1 MNMAIERFDDLDV
14 EYATTVS
21 SRAIQSMS
29 QLSVPATPSNYIV
42 WFHYMIGTS
51 PGLRKTIDI
60 LLSNKRK
67 FDAALNHELYAAFVN
82 AQSGALPAGDAP
94 QQLSGII
101 DSAKNFLTN
110 AIADNKTQIA
120 ALDEV
125 SACVGTNSDPRPIIQ
140 TLMSELAKAN
150 SRASALELNL
160 VETSNQLETVRLSL
174 AEAEQRSNTDALTGL
189 ANRRSLDDFFGTSL
203 IRAMETG
210 EPLCAFM
217 IDVDHFKKFN
227 DTHGHLIGDQVLRLV
242 AKVLQDNIREDD
254 LAARYGG
261 EELLAV
267 LPGTDLATCK
277 EVAERVR
284 RRISHAKLTRRTTG
298 QEIGSV
304 TVSIGIAQFRL
315 AESAEALI
323 ERCDRGLYQ
332 AKSAG
337 RNRVVTEIEIEDK
350 AAA

>member
-1 MNMAIERFDDLDV
+1 MTTERFDDMDV

-21 SRAIQSMS
+21 GRAIQSMS
-29 QLSVPATPSNYIV
+29 QLSVPATPSNYSV
-42 WFHYMIGTS
+42 WFHYMLGTS

-60 LLSNKRK
+60 LLGNKRR
-67 FDAALNHELYAAFVN
+67 FDAAINNELYSIFVN
-82 AQSGALPAGDAP
+82 PQSGTLPAGDTP
-94 QQLSGII
+94 QQQLNGII
-101 DSAKNFLTN
+101 ESAKHFLAN
-110 AIADNKTQIA
+110 ARADNKTQIA
-120 ALDEV
+120 TLDEV
-125 SACVGTNSDPRPIIQ
+125 SARVGPNSDPRPIIQ
-140 TLMSELAKAN
+140 TLMSELAKAT
-150 SRASALELNL
+150 SRASALEANFA
-160 VETSNQLETVRLSL
+160 ESSQRLEKVQLSL

-189 ANRRSLDDFFGTSL
+189 ANRRSLDEFFRTSL
-203 IRAMETG
+203 IRAMESG

-227 DTHGHLIGDQVLRLV
+227 DTHGHLVGDRVLRLV
-242 AKVLQDNIREDD
+242 AKVLQDNIREGD

-261 EELLAV
+261 EELAAV
-267 LPGTDLATCK
+267 LPGADLTICR

-284 RRISHAKLTRRTTG
+284 RRISDAKLTRRATG

-304 TVSIGIAQFRL
+304 TVSIGVAQFRL

-337 RNRVVTEIEIEDK
+337 RNRVVTEIEIEDQV
-350 AAA
+350 AA